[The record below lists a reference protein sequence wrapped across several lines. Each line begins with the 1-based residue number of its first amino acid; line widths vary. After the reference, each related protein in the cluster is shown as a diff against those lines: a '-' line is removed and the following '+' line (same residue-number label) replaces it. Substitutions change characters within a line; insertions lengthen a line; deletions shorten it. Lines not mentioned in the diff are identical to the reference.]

1 MANKS
6 KAKGSAY
13 EQKIATRLTSEF
25 GKEFRRVPLSGSID
39 YLKGDIWTPHDTAW
53 WPYAIECKHYKD
65 IEWNNLLTSKTTDML
80 QFWRQAVREAKEV
93 MKKKPLL
100 IFRWNRSKDFV
111 ALADIFHT
119 TDDDLTVDFYVE
131 VKSFGCQY
139 FKVTKLDDWLTCI
152 KEQTD
157 LAS

>member
-1 MANKS
+1 MTNKN

-13 EQKIATRLTSEF
+13 EQKVATRLTKEF
-25 GKEFRRVPLSGSID
+25 GVEFRRVPLSGSID

-80 QFWRQAVREAKEV
+80 QFWRQAVREAEV
-93 MKKKPLL
+93 MNKKPLL

-111 ALADIFHT
+111 GF
-119 TDDDLTVDFYVE
+119 DDNTEVSAFVE
-131 VKSFGCQY
+131 INSFGCK
-139 FKVTKLDDWLTCI
+139 FKVCLLDDWLEVV
-152 KEQTD
+152 KPKFK
-157 LAS
+157 